1 MSEFINQ
8 SFKNNIFD
16 ARYLIVSCFFPL
28 LLLYAFPSFSQNKL
42 RAEIYD
48 ARTNVPVEYANLK
61 IYSIPDSAVFI
72 GGFSDEKGIVVI
84 EDISNGNYYGII
96 TAFGFEDFIIHAIDI
111 DERKNRF
118 DLGKFFIQS
127 ESAQAFDEVVVRAE
141 KEVIRTSFD
150 KRVYATEEDMVS
162 QGGSATDIL
171 NNIPSVEVDND
182 GNISLRGS
190 GNVMILIDGRPS
202 AMSGGAEGALDAI
215 PASAIERVELITN
228 PSAKYDPD
236 GTAGIINIV
245 LKKNRLRGTNT
256 SIDLSAAT
264 GNLYNKS
271 LNFNA
276 RNNDWN
282 FFTNYSFRYQEGFRD
297 NMNIRNGLVNDTLIT
312 LFQDR
317 AGMDNRRS
325 HTGKIG
331 LDYKISSRQAL
342 GLSASGTYND
352 RWRTGDQF
360 NLNSFNDT
368 LNRYW
373 RRTTYDPRNRQS
385 VDLNADYKLDFEDG
399 KGDLIA
405 IATQSFGISDALG
418 RYEEYFFLPSGQPL
432 PEEFFYQFQ
441 TGISEESTFTGS
453 IDVQRNQ
460 TDDFRYETGAKAI
473 IRSQFRSNYLESLN
487 QQTGEI
493 EPNFDVINDFVFDEQ
508 ILAVYGI
515 AAHQINGFKYQV
527 GMRLEQAFTQPRLLT
542 TNEDFENNYFSAF
555 PSAHIIYGEEEKKG
569 EWSLSYS
576 RRINRPNTWHLNPF
590 PVFSDPL
597 NLRQGNPAVQPEYIN
612 SLEAGYQKKWKNLTI
627 SGSLY
632 FRQTVDKIQRVRQ
645 FFPNN
650 VSVTTFANIAES
662 YDFGSELI
670 AIYSPFKWWKN
681 IFSFNGFETRL
692 NANVNGVN
700 LRNSGFSYNV
710 KYAGQFNFPD
720 GKTTAQVNM
729 QYIAPTFTVQGFF
742 QRYAGLDLAL
752 ARKFFDQKLSV
763 GIRLTDVFDQ
773 QGFYLQV
780 SDGPFIQESMYKWET
795 RRLFLNLSY
804 RFGRMEEN
812 KSRNRPSGS
821 SSGGDGVDF

>member
-1 MSEFINQ
+1 MLTKLF
-8 SFKNNIFD
+8 FTVWKKTYYMPALKF
-16 ARYLIVSCFFPL
+16 LIVMTGLILSIP
-28 LLLYAFPSFSQNKL
+28 FSSAQNKL
-42 RAEIYD
+42 KAEIYD
-48 ARTNVPVEYANLK
+48 ANKSLPVEYANLK
-61 IYSIPDSAVFI
+61 LYSISDSAVI
-72 GGFSDEKGIVVI
+72 VGGFSDEKGTVKIDDVP
-84 EDISNGNYYGII
+84 NGEHYVII
-96 TAFGFEDFIIHAIDI
+96 TAFGYDDYVIESVVIN
-111 DERKNRF
+111 ERKNRY
-118 DLGKFFIQS
+118 DLGKLFISQ
-127 ESAQAFDEVVVRAE
+127 ESSQALDEVEIRAE

-150 KRVYATEEDMVS
+150 KRVYSTEDDMTS

-202 AMSGGAEGALDAI
+202 AMSSGSEGALDAI
-215 PASAIERVELITN
+215 PASSIERVELITN

-245 LKKNRLRGTNT
+245 LKKNKLRGTNT
-256 SIDLSAAT
+256 SVDLSSAT
-264 GNLYNKS
+264 GNLYNGS
-271 LNFNA
+271 INFNA
-276 RNNDWN
+276 RNNKWN
-282 FFTNYSFRYQEGFRD
+282 FFANYSFRYQEGYRD
-297 NMNIRNGLVNDTLIT
+297 NMNIRNGNVNDTLIT

-317 AGMDNRRS
+317 SGMDNRRS
-325 HTGKIG
+325 HTGKLG
-331 LDYKISSRQAL
+331 LDYKISDQQAL
-342 GLSASGTYND
+342 GFSVSGTHND
-352 RWRTGDQF
+352 RTRTGDQF

-385 VDLNADYKLDFEDG
+385 IDLNADYKLDFKDG

-405 IATQSFGISDALG
+405 IATQSFGLSDAEG
-418 RYEEYFFLPSGQPL
+418 RYEEYYFLPSGQSL
-432 PEEFFYQFQ
+432 PDDFFYQFQ
-441 TGISEESTFTGS
+441 TGTSDERTFTGS
-453 IDVQRNQ
+453 LDIQRNQ

-473 IRSQFRSNYLESLN
+473 IRSQLRSNYLESLN
-487 QQTGEI
+487 QQTGEV
-493 EPNFDVINDFVFDEQ
+493 EPNFNVINDFLFDEQ
-508 ILAVYGI
+508 ILALYGI
-515 AAHQINGFKYQV
+515 AAHQYKGFKYQA
-527 GMRLEQAFTQPRLLT
+527 GLRLEQAFTQPQLLT

-555 PSAHIIYGEEEKKG
+555 PSAHIIYGDESKNG
-569 EWSLSYS
+569 ELSVSYS

-612 SLEAGYQKKWKNLTI
+612 SIETGYQKKWKKLTL

-632 FRQTVDKIQRVRQ
+632 YRQTVDKIQRVRQ

-681 IFSFNGFETRL
+681 IISFNGFETRL
-692 NANVNGVN
+692 NANIDGVE

-710 KYAGQFNFPD
+710 KYSGQFNFPD

-729 QYIAPTFTVQGFF
+729 QYIAPTFTVQGFY
-742 QRYAGLDLAL
+742 QRYAGLDFAL
-752 ARKFFDQKLSV
+752 ARKFLDQKLSV
-763 GIRLTDVFDQ
+763 GLRITDIFDQ
-773 QGFYLQV
+773 QGFYIQV

-795 RRLFLNLSY
+795 RRVFLNVSY
-804 RFGRMEEN
+804 RFGRMDDTSSKR
-812 KSRNRPSGS
+812 KSSGS
-821 SSGGDGVDF
+821 SSGGEGGDF